1 MFLICFFVITVLVFF
16 KWHNSWPFQLVIEN
30 KNETKWLYYLLL
42 IWTFFL
48 LISPSDIVS
57 INELTWILKII
68 CQYNVNHVVTLPI
81 KTITAAVFWWGPRV
95 AQPFRFLF
103 CPIMCLYVL
112 SSVLW
117 CPLRFP
123 HKNDVRFVFISSCHV
138 LFTLFVFVCIKWFST
153 QWHIVLY
160 FLFCFTS
167 SCVPYHMLPVSL
179 DCLFLISPWVF
190 SSVYWMGLTYIITSI
205 TASFD
210 LQNCSYSVYIR

>member
-1 MFLICFFVITVLVFF
+1 
-16 KWHNSWPFQLVIEN
+16 
-30 KNETKWLYYLLL
+30 
-42 IWTFFL
+42 
-48 LISPSDIVS
+48 
-57 INELTWILKII
+57 
-68 CQYNVNHVVTLPI
+68 
-81 KTITAAVFWWGPRV
+81 
-95 AQPFRFLF
+95 
-103 CPIMCLYVL
+103 MCLYVL

-190 SSVYWMGLTYIITSI
+190 SSLLWAWHTLSLVSQRVLTFKTAVILYISDNYGVWVWKWYFNVVFYLE
-205 TASFD
+205 A
-210 LQNCSYSVYIR
+210 CSH